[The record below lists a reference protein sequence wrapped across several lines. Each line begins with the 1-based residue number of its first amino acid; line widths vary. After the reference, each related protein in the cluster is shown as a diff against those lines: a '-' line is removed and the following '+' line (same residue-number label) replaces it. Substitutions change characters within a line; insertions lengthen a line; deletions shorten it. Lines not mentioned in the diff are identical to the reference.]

1 MDKFINRLIE
11 NPWFI
16 RVIALI
22 LALLLFENVNQ
33 ENQSVI
39 NVPQDQDAEI
49 IKNVPVTSYYDTENL
64 VVSGVPETVTIT
76 LSGPK
81 SNLQQAVTQRGFE
94 VYVDLTDAEI
104 GTQEVPIQ
112 IRDISERLTVKIEP
126 ETVEVSVQEKVTKE
140 FSVEAEFN
148 TEILADGYISDA
160 AEINPKKVK
169 ITGAKDILEKISYV
183 KATLD
188 VKGPI
193 QDTLKQEA
201 EILVLD
207 QQLNKLDVV
216 VEPKTVEVTIP
227 IKASSKTVPIRIVE
241 NGTLPEGVV
250 IDSITLE
257 KDEATIIAEKEV
269 LDKTESVRVEVDV
282 SEITGDTELTL
293 PVIISDGV
301 VAVDPELVKVTIK
314 ANKSESKTLSNL
326 PITIQ
331 GLSDQYQAAFRDPS
345 NGSMNVTIT
354 GTTDEISSVNA
365 ADFQVYVDA
374 SGLDAGDHDVKF
386 LVDGPD
392 NVSWKLAND
401 TGRISITQK
410 EA

>member
-94 VYVDLTDAEI
+94 VYVDLTEAEI

-148 TEILADGYISDA
+148 SDVLADGYISDA

-169 ITGAKDILEKISYV
+169 ITGAKDVLEKISYV

-207 QQLNKLDVV
+207 QELNKLDVV
-216 VEPKTVEVTIP
+216 VEPRTVEVTIP
-227 IKASSKTVPIRIVE
+227 IKASSKKVPIRIVE

-257 KDEATIIAEKEV
+257 KEEATIIAEKDV
-269 LDKTESVRVEVDV
+269 LDKAESVRVEVDV
-282 SEITGDTELTL
+282 SEITGDTEITL
-293 PVIISDGV
+293 PVIISDGI

-326 PITIQ
+326 PISIQ
-331 GLSDQYQAAFRDPS
+331 GLSDQYKAAFRDPS
-345 NGSMNVTIT
+345 NGSINVTIT
-354 GTTDEISSVNA
+354 GTTEEISSIDASN
-365 ADFQVYVDA
+365 FQVYVDA
-374 SGLDAGDHDVKF
+374 SDLDAGDHDVKF

-392 NVSWKLAND
+392 NVTWKLAKD

>member
-76 LSGPK
+76 ISGPK

-94 VYVDLTDAEI
+94 VYVDLTEAKI

-148 TEILADGYISDA
+148 TGILADGYISDA

-169 ITGAKDILEKISYV
+169 ITGAKDVLDKISYV

-207 QQLNKLDVV
+207 QELNKLDVV
-216 VEPKTVEVTIP
+216 VEPRTVEVTIP
-227 IKASSKTVPIRIVE
+227 IKASSKKVPIRIVE
-241 NGTLPEGVV
+241 NGAPPEGVV

-257 KDEATIIAEKEV
+257 NDEATIIAEKDL

-282 SEITGDTELTL
+282 SEITGDTELSL
-293 PVIISDGV
+293 PVIISDGIV
-301 VAVDPELVKVTIK
+301 SVDPQLVKVTIK

-326 PITIQ
+326 PISIQ
-331 GLSDQYQAAFRDPS
+331 GLSDQYKAAFRDPL

-354 GTTDEISSVNA
+354 GTTEAISSINA
-365 ADFQVYVDA
+365 SDFQVYVDA
-374 SGLDAGDHDVKF
+374 SGLDAGDHDVKI

-392 NVSWKLAND
+392 SVNWKLAKD

>member
-16 RVIALI
+16 RVLALI

-76 LSGPK
+76 ISGPK

-94 VYVDLTDAEI
+94 VYVDLTEAEI

-148 TEILADGYISDA
+148 TGILADGYISDA

-169 ITGAKDILEKISYV
+169 ITGAKDVLDKISYV

-207 QQLNKLDVV
+207 QELNKLDVV
-216 VEPKTVEVTIP
+216 VEPRTVEVTIP
-227 IKASSKTVPIRIVE
+227 IKASSKKVPIRIVE
-241 NGTLPEGVV
+241 NGTPPEGVV

-257 KDEATIIAEKEV
+257 NDEATIIAEKDL
-269 LDKTESVRVEVDV
+269 LDKTESVRVEVDL
-282 SEITGDTELTL
+282 SEITGDTELSL
-293 PVIISDGV
+293 PVIISDGI
-301 VAVDPELVKVTIK
+301 VAVDPQLVKVTIK

-326 PITIQ
+326 PISIQ
-331 GLSDQYQAAFRDPS
+331 GLSDQYKAAFRDPL

-354 GTTDEISSVNA
+354 GTTEEISSINA
-365 ADFQVYVDA
+365 SDFQVYVDA
-374 SGLDAGDHDVKF
+374 SGLDAGDHDVKI

-392 NVSWKLAND
+392 SVNWKLAKE
-401 TGRISITQK
+401 TGRISITRK